1 MAKSHGFIGYNR
13 GEDPN
18 VALLYLA
25 ECCCIIPYV
34 MIGLGVL
41 KAASQVLKESF
52 PESTGRN
59 VLCAIFPI
67 AGAIILDPI
76 LTKKEQ
82 ELGIGN
88 AAPNMKTMG
97 ILSILGCCCYITAP
111 LYAAGLI
118 KRLNAIDAA
127 ANK

>member
-1 MAKSHGFIGYNR
+1 MAKSHGFVGYNR
-13 GEDPN
+13 GEEPN
-18 VALLYLA
+18 MALLFLSM
-25 ECCCIIPYV
+25 CCCVIPFV
-34 MIGLGVL
+34 MINLGIL
-41 KAASQVLKESF
+41 KAASQVLKGDF
-52 PESTGRN
+52 PESQGRDI
-59 VLCAIFPI
+59 LLALFPI

-82 ELGIGN
+82 ELGIAN
-88 AAPNMKTMG
+88 AEPNMKIFG
-97 ILSILGCCCYITAP
+97 IASIIGCCAYIASP